1 MLKLLLLY
9 VRKRLPVLCLFV
21 KLRYSVRAATGHIL
35 LIWPSGPNRVF
46 ISLVSILFFRPFL
59 ARKEVCGLMRSEFL
73 SLKEQYSF
81 SLTHACISLILQ
93 PVARRRRKAVFL
105 RELVSEEVC
114 EVSKSESTLFRLH

>member
-1 MLKLLLLY
+1 MIPKLRERVNGLSFLGL
-9 VRKRLPVLCLFV
+9 RNRLPVLCPFV
-21 KLRYSVRAATGHIL
+21 RFRYSLRAATGHTL
-35 LIWPSGPNRVF
+35 LTFPFVPNRVL
-46 ISLVSILFFRPFL
+46 ISLVSILFLSPFL

-105 RELVSEEVC
+105 RELVSVEV
-114 EVSKSESTLFRLH
+114 